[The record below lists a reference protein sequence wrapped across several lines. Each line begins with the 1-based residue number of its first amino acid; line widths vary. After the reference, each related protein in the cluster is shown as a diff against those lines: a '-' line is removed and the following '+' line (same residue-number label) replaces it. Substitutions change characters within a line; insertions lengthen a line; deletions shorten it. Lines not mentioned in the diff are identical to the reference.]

1 MSRKRIGSKIN
12 ITKRTCAYFFRFVCT
27 HSPSYLG
34 LVISY
39 IIAISLGPFINIIFP
54 KYVIDE
60 LMGDARINI
69 LTFWVVAI
77 VVGNFLFACVI
88 RILQEKRT
96 IHEDSF
102 SRIFDRMLCEKAMG
116 MKFSNTEKEKTIEAE
131 RRAETGMSWYS
142 GGIKGLVDCVV
153 AIVSAV
159 ITLFG
164 VVYIVFS
171 VSFWIILV
179 ATLAVV
185 VNAVVTSKV
194 NEAQQKVFEKTPAIN
209 KFYYYIYQAI
219 TERKYAKEIRLY
231 NGTDVVSE
239 KALENA
245 KILNEMDNQCAGT
258 QTKWGILGGVL
269 SSLSYGFSYCWLGVL
284 AIQGEITISEFV
296 LCVTALE
303 TFTNNCLTP
312 IIKNVQDL
320 VMKCNFMSA
329 FIDFMDIEN
338 EEFMGELE
346 VRPEEFE
353 SIEFEHV
360 YFKYPGCENYT
371 LEDISFSV
379 QKGECISL
387 VGLNGAGKSTIVKL
401 LCRLYDVTSGEIR
414 VNGKNITSYKYLD
427 YIRIMAVVFQDFK
440 LFSYSIQENVKLGN
454 EMKEFN
460 GTYLYQTSGI
470 KEWIEQ
476 LEKKDQ
482 TLLYKNYDSEG
493 VEPSGGQAQ
502 KLAIA
507 RALHQA
513 SPIVIL
519 DEPTAALDPISE
531 YEIYNKLNKLVK
543 NRTAFY
549 ISHRLSSCKFC
560 DRIIVINDKRI
571 EEIGNHD
578 ELMNKKGLYARMFQS
593 QAQWYTENV

>member
-1 MSRKRIGSKIN
+1 MSKKSTSSKIN
-12 ITKRTCAYFFRFVCT
+12 VTKNTCAYFIRFVCK
-27 HSPSYLG
+27 HSPDYPG
-34 LVISY
+34 LVIGY
-39 IIAISLGPFINIIFP
+39 IIAITLGPFINIVLP

-60 LMGDARINI
+60 LMGNCRAHV
-69 LTFWVVAI
+69 LVSLVAAI
-77 VVGNFLFACVI
+77 VTGNFLFACVI
-88 RILQEKRT
+88 RILQEKRR
-96 IHEDSF
+96 IREDSF
-102 SRIFDRMLCEKAMG
+102 SRIFDRMLCEKVMS
-116 MKFSNTEKEKTIEAE
+116 MKFSNTESEETIEAE
-131 RRAETGMSWYS
+131 RKAETGMSWYS
-142 GGIKGLVDCVV
+142 GGIRGLADCVV
-153 AIVSAV
+153 AIISAV

-171 VSFWIILV
+171 VSGWIILV
-179 ATLAVV
+179 TSLAVAA
-185 VNAVVTSKV
+185 NAVVTSKV

-245 KILNEMDNQCAGT
+245 KTLNKMDNECAGT

-269 SSLSYGFSYCWLGVL
+269 SSLSYGFSYCWLGIL
-284 AIQGEITISEFV
+284 AIQGKITISEFV
-296 LCVTALE
+296 LCATALE

-312 IIKNVQDL
+312 MIKNVQDL

-329 FIDFMDIEN
+329 FVAFMNIEN
-338 EEFMGELE
+338 EEFTGELE
-346 VRPEEFE
+346 IQPEEFE

-379 QKGECISL
+379 KKGECISF

-414 VNGKNITSYKYLD
+414 VNGKNITSYKYPD

-440 LFSYSIQENVKLGN
+440 LFSYSIEENIKLGN
-454 EMKEFN
+454 EMAAFD
-460 GTYLYQTSGI
+460 GDYLYQTSGV
-470 KEWIEQ
+470 KDWIDQ

-482 TLLYKNYDSEG
+482 TLLYKNYDNEG
-493 VEPSGGQAQ
+493 IEPSGGQAQ

-507 RALHQA
+507 RALHQD

-519 DEPTAALDPISE
+519 DEPTAALDPVSE
-531 YEIYNKLNKLVK
+531 YEIYNKFNKLVK

-560 DRIIVINDKRI
+560 DRIIVINDKKI
-571 EEIGNHD
+571 EEMGSHE

-593 QAQWYTENV
+593 QAQWYTENE

>member
-1 MSRKRIGSKIN
+1 MVIG
-12 ITKRTCAYFFRFVCT
+12 
-27 HSPSYLG
+27 
-34 LVISY
+34 Y

-60 LMGDARINI
+60 LLGDARINV
-69 LTFWVVAI
+69 LTFLVAVI
-77 VVGNFLFACVI
+77 VVENFLFACVI

-102 SRIFDRMLCEKAMG
+102 SRIFDRMLCEKAMD
-116 MKFSNTEKEKTIEAE
+116 MKFSNTEKEETIEAE

-153 AIVSAV
+153 AIISAV
-159 ITLFG
+159 ITLIG

-171 VSFWIILV
+171 VSFWIILI
-179 ATLAVV
+179 AALAVV
-185 VNAVVTSKV
+185 TNAVVTSKV
-194 NEAQQKVFEKTPAIN
+194 NEAQQKVFDKTPAIN

-245 KILNEMDNQCAGT
+245 KILNEMDNECAGT

-303 TFTNNCLTP
+303 TFTNHCLAP

-329 FIDFMDIEN
+329 FIDFINIEN

-346 VRPEEFE
+346 VHPEQFE

-440 LFSYSIQENVKLGN
+440 LFSYSIQENVTLGN
-454 EMKEFN
+454 EMGEFN
-460 GTYLYQTSGI
+460 GDYLYQICGI

-482 TLLYKNYDSEG
+482 TLLYKNYDNEG

-507 RALHQA
+507 RALHQD

-531 YEIYNKLNKLVK
+531 YEIYNKFSELVK

-560 DRIIVINDKRI
+560 NRIIVINDKRI

-578 ELMNKKGLYARMFQS
+578 ELMNRKGLYARMFQS

>member
-1 MSRKRIGSKIN
+1 MNKENTVSKVNTTKKTCVYFSRFICRHN
-12 ITKRTCAYFFRFVCT
+12 
-27 HSPSYLG
+27 PSYPC
-34 LVISY
+34 LVIGY
-39 IIAISLGPFINIIFP
+39 ILAISLGPFINIIFP

-60 LMGDARINI
+60 LMGTARVHV
-69 LTFWVVAI
+69 LAFLVAVI

-96 IHEDSF
+96 IYEDSF
-102 SRIFDRMLCEKAMG
+102 SRIFDRMLCEKAMS
-116 MKFSNTEKEKTIEAE
+116 MKFSNTENEKMIEAE
-131 RRAETGMSWYS
+131 RKAETGMSWYS

-153 AIVSAV
+153 AIVSAL

-164 VVYIVFS
+164 VLYIVFS
-171 VSFWIILV
+171 VSFWIIFV
-179 ATLAVV
+179 AALAVIA
-185 VNAVVTSKV
+185 NAVVTSKV

-231 NGTDVVSE
+231 NGSDVVSR

-245 KILNEMDNQCAGT
+245 KTLNKMDNECART
-258 QTKWGILGGVL
+258 QTKWGIFGGVL

-303 TFTNNCLTP
+303 TFTNHCLTP
-312 IIKNVQDL
+312 IIKNIQDL

-329 FIDFMDIEN
+329 FIDFMNIEN
-338 EEFMGELE
+338 EEFIGEVE
-346 VRPEEFE
+346 IRPEEFE
-353 SIEFEHV
+353 SIEFKHV
-360 YFKYPGCENYT
+360 SFKYPGCKNYA
-371 LEDISFSV
+371 LEDVSFSV
-379 QKGECISL
+379 EKGECVSL

-414 VNGKNITSYKYLD
+414 VNGRNITSYKYSE

-454 EMKEFN
+454 EMAEFN
-460 GTYLYQTSGI
+460 GDFLYQTSGV
-470 KEWIEQ
+470 KEWIEH

-493 VEPSGGQAQ
+493 IEPSGGQEQ

-507 RALHQA
+507 RALHQD
-513 SPIVIL
+513 SPVVIL
-519 DEPTAALDPISE
+519 DEPTAALDPVSE
-531 YEIYNKLNKLVK
+531 YEIYNKFNKLVK

-571 EEIGNHD
+571 EEMGNHD

>member
-1 MSRKRIGSKIN
+1 MSRKHIGSKIN
-12 ITKRTCAYFFRFVCT
+12 VTKRTCAYFFRFVCA

-34 LVISY
+34 MVIGY

-60 LMGDARINI
+60 LLGDARINV
-69 LTFWVVAI
+69 LTFLVAVI
-77 VVGNFLFACVI
+77 VVENFLFACVI

-102 SRIFDRMLCEKAMG
+102 SRIFDRMLCEKAMD
-116 MKFSNTEKEKTIEAE
+116 MKFSNTEKEETIEAE

-153 AIVSAV
+153 AIISAV

-171 VSFWIILV
+171 VSFWIILI
-179 ATLAVV
+179 AALAVV
-185 VNAVVTSKV
+185 TNAVVTSKV
-194 NEAQQKVFEKTPAIN
+194 NEAQQKVFDKTPAIN

-245 KILNEMDNQCAGT
+245 KILNEMDNECAGT

-303 TFTNNCLTP
+303 TFTNHCLAP

-329 FIDFMDIEN
+329 FIDFINIEN

-346 VRPEEFE
+346 VHPEQFE

-440 LFSYSIQENVKLGN
+440 LFSYSIQENVTLGN
-454 EMKEFN
+454 EMGEFN
-460 GTYLYQTSGI
+460 GDYLYQICGI

-482 TLLYKNYDSEG
+482 TLLYKNYDNEG

-507 RALHQA
+507 RALHQD

-531 YEIYNKLNKLVK
+531 YEIYNKFSELVK

-560 DRIIVINDKRI
+560 NRIIVINDKRI

-578 ELMNKKGLYARMFQS
+578 ELMNRKGLYARMFQS